1 MKTLKS
7 AFFAV
12 TFIAPLFA
20 NAVVETLDANL
31 RCGGRVYGLPGVT
44 YVEIDDG
51 YIEIRNNFA
60 SASGFLSFTGRFS
73 VIPKS
78 VSSIHFAVKAV
89 EGGKTTIG
97 TFNRLSGS
105 VNFVEYPTDDASI
118 ASKDARTLFIGKC
131 VKAQRAF

>member
-1 MKTLKS
+1 
-7 AFFAV
+7 
-12 TFIAPLFA
+12 
-20 NAVVETLDANL
+20 
-31 RCGGRVYGLPGVT
+31 
-44 YVEIDDG
+44 
-51 YIEIRNNFA
+51 
-60 SASGFLSFTGRFS
+60 
-73 VIPKS
+73 
-78 VSSIHFAVKAV
+78 VKAV